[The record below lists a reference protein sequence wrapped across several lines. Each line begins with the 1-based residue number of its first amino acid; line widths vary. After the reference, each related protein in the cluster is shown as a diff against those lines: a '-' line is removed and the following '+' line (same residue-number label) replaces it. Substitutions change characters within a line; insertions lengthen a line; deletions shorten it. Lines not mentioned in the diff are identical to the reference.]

1 MIEVNA
7 MGQACPAPLIM
18 AKKAIKE
25 NSSSENILVKV
36 DNEIAV
42 QNLSKM
48 ASHLGIKSKSEK
60 IKDGEYSVLF
70 DIQTCGSCKIID
82 DIDSF
87 KIENYGYAVVIGS
100 DKMGIGAE
108 ELGSKLM
115 ESFIYALTEQ
125 DSLPKIVALYNSGVN
140 LAVKN
145 EKTIS
150 DLKNLQAQGCE
161 ILSCGACLDFY
172 GLKEELKVGSISN
185 MYRIVEIMRTNNVV
199 RP

>member
-7 MGQACPAPLIM
+7 MGQACPTPLIM
-18 AKKAIKE
+18 AKKAVKE
-25 NSSSENILVKV
+25 NSSSENILIKV

-48 ASHLGIKSKSEK
+48 AAHLGIKSETKK

-70 DIQTCGSCKIID
+70 DIESSGGCKMADNID
-82 DIDSF
+82 TF

-100 DKMGIGAE
+100 DKMGAGSE
-108 ELGSKLM
+108 ELGAKLM
-115 ESFIYALTEQ
+115 ENFVYALTEQ
-125 DSLPKIVALYNSGVN
+125 DSLPKVIAFYNSGVN
-140 LAVKN
+140 LAAKN

-150 DLKNLQAQGCE
+150 DLKKLEAQGCE
-161 ILSCGACLDFY
+161 ILSCGVCLDFY
-172 GLKEELKVGSISN
+172 GLKDSLKVGSISN